1 MTWSNYLHDIWNDV
15 KHPASYSG
23 PDKLYRIVKKEDTFK
38 IGRTRIKQWLQNQ
51 DAYGLSRNIVRKFPR
66 NRYVVNTL
74 DSLWEIDL
82 ADLSNIMSYNDNF
95 KYLLFVIDVFSRFL
109 WIQPLMDK
117 STKIVI
123 SALMVVLSSN
133 RKPRSIRS
141 DKGSEFKNK
150 EVRNFL
156 SQKGI
161 HTYYSQDEIKS
172 AVVERVIRT
181 VKSILH
187 RYFRHKQTYR
197 YLHVLQDFVQDYNH
211 RPHRPLGQFRPAD
224 VNQENASE
232 VRYNAYTTKKSGVRK
247 RRENPLNLRSA
258 IWSESHIYVIHSKEI
273 TNRSGPKNYLK
284 FVIVTYNKVFR
295 SIN

>member
-1 MTWSNYLHDIWNDV
+1 
-15 KHPASYSG
+15 
-23 PDKLYRIVKKEDTFK
+23 
-38 IGRTRIKQWLQNQ
+38 
-51 DAYGLSRNIVRKFPR
+51 
-66 NRYVVNTL
+66 
-74 DSLWEIDL
+74 
-82 ADLSNIMSYNDNF
+82 
-95 KYLLFVIDVFSRFL
+95 
-109 WIQPLMDK
+109 
-117 STKIVI
+117 
-123 SALMVVLSSN
+123 MVVLSSN

-150 EVRNFL
+150 EVRNFS

-161 HTYYSQDEIKS
+161 HTYYSQNETKR

-232 VRYNAYTTKKSGVRK
+232 VRYNAYTTKKSGVR
-247 RRENPLNLRSA
+247 SA